1 MKKWIILLLASV
13 FAMPSWAEQFKNIKD
28 VEVHY
33 SAFNSTFLTA
43 EMARNY
49 SLKRNGYSAI
59 LNISVLDN
67 SQAGKPAITAD
78 ISGNSRNLVGQIRQ
92 LNFREVKEGNAI
104 YYLAEFP
111 VSEEESLTFDLNVNA
126 GIKGN
131 GTLKF
136 TQKFYVEE

>member
-1 MKKWIILLLASV
+1 MKRWITLLLVSMIAL
-13 FAMPSWAEQFKNIKD
+13 PSYAGQFKTIKD

-33 SAFNSTFLTA
+33 SAFNSTFLTPQV
-43 EMARNY
+43 ARSY
-49 SLKRNGYSAI
+49 KLKRNGYSAI

-67 SQAGKPAITAD
+67 SQAGKPAITAA
-78 ISGNSRNLVGQIRQ
+78 ISGSAKNLIGQMRD
-92 LNFREVKEGNAI
+92 LTFREVKEGDAI

-111 VSEEESLTFDLNVNA
+111 VSEEERLTFNIDVNA
-126 GIKGN
+126 GIKGT

>member
-13 FAMPSWAEQFKNIKD
+13 FAMPSWAEQFKYIKD

-67 SQAGKPAITAD
+67 LKQGSQRLPPI
-78 ISGNSRNLVGQIRQ
+78 
-92 LNFREVKEGNAI
+92 
-104 YYLAEFP
+104 FP
-111 VSEEESLTFDLNVNA
+111 VTAATWSVKSANLTSV
-126 GIKGN
+126 K
-131 GTLKF
+131 
-136 TQKFYVEE
+136 